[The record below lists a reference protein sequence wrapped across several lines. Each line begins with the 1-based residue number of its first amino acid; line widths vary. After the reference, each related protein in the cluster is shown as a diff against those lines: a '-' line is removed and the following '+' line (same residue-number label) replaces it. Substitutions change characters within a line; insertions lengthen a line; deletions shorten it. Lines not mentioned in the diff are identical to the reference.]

1 MQPFYPLF
9 FIHLNSYLTLFLC
22 RVNNKEE
29 EKEEEE
35 KISTRSIEGS
45 MSVSRRGHHLLMLVE
60 LLLKKR

>member
-1 MQPFYPLF
+1 
-9 FIHLNSYLTLFLC
+9 LC